1 MHFLKLVMNQGLD
14 TTSMLEAEDNSPT
27 LGSVNKGATVVGEV
41 RGWSGASSSVV
52 KHQQSYRPSTR
63 SSSSPRFADNNKLLS
78 VFTVIGL
85 ILIFSNFT
93 KMYVRKKSWSC
104 DKNHTQNFYAQ
115 NTQSMHLQFTM
126 SIKHMTCMPY
136 TQMGFLR

>member
-1 MHFLKLVMNQGLD
+1 MHFLKLVMNHGLD

-93 KMYVRKKSWSC
+93 KMYVRKKAGHATKIIHKICIHKIHNPCICSS
-104 DKNHTQNFYAQ
+104 Q
-115 NTQSMHLQFTM
+115 
-126 SIKHMTCMPY
+126 
-136 TQMGFLR
+136 